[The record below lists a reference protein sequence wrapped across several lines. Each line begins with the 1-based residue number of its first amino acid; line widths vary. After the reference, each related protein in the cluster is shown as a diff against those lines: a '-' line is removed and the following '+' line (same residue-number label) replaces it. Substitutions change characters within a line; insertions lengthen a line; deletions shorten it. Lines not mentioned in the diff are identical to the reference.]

1 MENQSPKKI
10 LLASPFF
17 YPEMISTG
25 KYNTFLFKKLLDAN
39 CAVTVVCSY
48 PFYPAWQPEFTT
60 KNLTGAEILRG
71 GLNISYPKQ
80 TIARRLVLESWFSR
94 HFFSTTKNL
103 KETEVVIAIMPP
115 VSFAFWIKYFFK
127 KAKKIAIVH
136 DLMGIMANSHK
147 NSVRTFVAA
156 IIKKI
161 ESFILRR
168 FDKVICLSESMK
180 TTVVNEYKLKEDR
193 CEVHYPFV
201 TIKEIIEGPCVWNDL
216 FPKGYIHLVYA
227 GALGEKHNPEEL
239 YRFLEIVADH
249 RQQIM
254 CHVFSRGPIFDK
266 LNKKNR
272 QKRILFHDL
281 VPEDLLPKLYACS
294 DIQIIPQAEG
304 TSTGAFPSKIPNIIA
319 SGVPILAICDPGSEL
334 EIIIRESGTGLVVSG
349 WETLKLLSALD
360 DLLADISKE
369 SRSDRITRTQ
379 QYVNNKFSVDRL
391 VDSLTH

>member
-1 MENQSPKKI
+1 VENHSRKKI
-10 LLASPFF
+10 MLASPFF
-17 YPEMISTG
+17 YPEPIGAG
-25 KYNTFLFKKLLDAN
+25 KYNTFLSKKLLEKE
-39 CAVTVVCSY
+39 CTVTVICSY
-48 PFYPAWQPEFTT
+48 PLYPAWQPQFTNET
-60 KNLTGAEILRG
+60 LHATEILRD
-71 GLNISYPKQ
+71 GLNVTYPKK
-80 TIARRLVLESWFSR
+80 TIARRLVLESWFCR
-94 HFFSTTKNL
+94 YFFSMAKNL
-103 KETEVVIAIMPP
+103 KETEVVIAVIPP
-115 VSFAFWIKYFFK
+115 VFFAFWIKYFFK

-136 DLMGIMANSHK
+136 DLMGVMANSHK
-147 NSVRTFVAA
+147 SSMRTLVAA
-156 IIKKI
+156 IVKKI

-168 FDKVICLSESMK
+168 FDKVICLSESMR
-180 TTVVNEYKLKEDR
+180 TTMVNEYKLKEDR

-201 TIKEIIEGPCVWNDL
+201 TIKEIIERPCTWNEL
-216 FPKGYIHLVYA
+216 FPRDYIHLVYA

-239 YRFLEIVADH
+239 YRFLEIVANN

-266 LNKKNR
+266 LNKQNK

-281 VPEDLLPKLYACS
+281 VSEDLLPSLYACS

-304 TSTGAFPSKIPNIIA
+304 TSTGAFPSKIPNILA
-319 SGVPILAICDPGSEL
+319 SGVPILGICDHGSEL
-334 EIIIRESGTGLVVSG
+334 EIIIRESGTGFVVSS